1 MDELLGALLRKQEG
15 LQRRERRQ
23 ALVKG
28 DEMNTY
34 EMLSGETIEY
44 ECATDAVREF
54 VALVFANVAN
64 GAVSAAQLE
73 ALVYGPANP
82 LLSTDILPGRAVVT
96 KATYEHPA
104 FHVMLD
110 LIGRKR
116 IANGQLDLEAARA
129 RHTMTVREAAG
140 KLGITEGAV
149 RQAIYG
155 GRISAWREEGTYY
168 LDPSVVSAYRVS
180 RRGPKPVTHAP
191 ISHGLEVRC
200 GSNDSARFNVKTQRP
215 LASTRRV
222 KGIVTGTAGSWK
234 RVGVLAAKDDGARFF
249 VLEPADEQNQLEFE
263 GFYVRGWF
271 RVMCTENNA
280 RKARESFTAFI
291 AE

>member
-1 MDELLGALLRKQEG
+1 
-15 LQRRERRQ
+15 
-23 ALVKG
+23 
-28 DEMNTY
+28 MNTY
-34 EMLSGETIEY
+34 ETISGENIEY
-44 ECATDAVREF
+44 ECANDTVRDF
-54 VALVFANVAN
+54 LARVFADASNA
-64 GAVSAAQLE
+64 AVSTAQLE
-73 ALVYGPANP
+73 LLVYGPTNP

-129 RHTMTVREAAG
+129 RHTMTVREAAE

-149 RQAIYG
+149 RQAIYA

-180 RRGPKPVTHAP
+180 RRGPKPPAHTP

-200 GSNDSARFNVKTQRP
+200 GSNKIARFNVKTPRP
-215 LASTRRV
+215 LSSTRRANGV
-222 KGIVTGTAGSWK
+222 VTGTADSWK
-234 RVGVLAAKDDGARFF
+234 RVGVLAGKGDGARFF
-249 VLEPADEQNQLEFE
+249 VLEPANEQTQLEFD

-271 RVMCTENNA
+271 YVSRMENNA
-280 RKARESFTAFI
+280 RKARESFTAFV